1 MIYLVI
7 LVVMLVAFTAV
18 GWPLVT
24 NSSGTRRE
32 SRAVSALDDLVG
44 QRDAAYRG
52 IKELDFEYE
61 LGNLSESDY
70 QRLRQRY
77 RTEAAAT
84 LRSLDAAAGGG
95 SEAPAGGPAASTGTA
110 PSDSIQ
116 AERSCSSCGRPI
128 EAGDRYC
135 WSCGDQ
141 LGRQCANC
149 GGLVQAR
156 HEFCGSCGT
165 RLEAGA

>member
-7 LVVMLVAFTAV
+7 LVVMLAAFTAV

-24 NSSGTRRE
+24 NSGGARRE
-32 SRAVSALDDLVG
+32 SSVVSPWDDLID

-52 IKELDFEYE
+52 IKELDFEYQ

-70 QRLRQRY
+70 RRLRQRY
-77 RTEAAAT
+77 RTEAATT
-84 LRSLDAAAGGG
+84 LRSLDAATGGG
-95 SEAPAGGPAASTGTA
+95 GGAPAVDPAASAGTA

-116 AERSCSSCGRPI
+116 AELPCPSCGKST

-135 WSCGDQ
+135 WGCGEQ

-156 HEFCGSCGT
+156 HQFCGSCGAH
-165 RLEAGA
+165 LEAGA

>member
-18 GWPLVT
+18 GWPLLT
-24 NSSGTRRE
+24 SSGGARRE
-32 SRAVSALDDLVG
+32 SRAVFPWDDLIS

-70 QRLRQRY
+70 RHLRQRY

-84 LRSLDAAAGGG
+84 LRSLDAATASRGD
-95 SEAPAGGPAASTGTA
+95 APAADPAASTGTVA
-110 PSDSIQ
+110 ADSIQ
-116 AERSCSSCGRPI
+116 AGLSCPSCGRST
-128 EAGDRYC
+128 ESRDHYC
-135 WSCGDQ
+135 WGCGEE
-141 LGRQCANC
+141 LGRQCASC

-156 HEFCGSCGT
+156 QQYCGRCGA

>member
-24 NSSGTRRE
+24 SSAGTRRE
-32 SRAVSALDDLVG
+32 SNTVFPWDDLLDR
-44 QRDAAYRG
+44 RDAAYRG
-52 IKELDFEYE
+52 IRELDFEYE

-70 QRLRQRY
+70 RRLRQRY

-84 LRSLDAAAGGG
+84 LRNLDAATSIG
-95 SEAPAGGPAASTGTA
+95 SKEPTADPDASTATA
-110 PSDSIQ
+110 PSDSTQ
-116 AERSCSSCGRPI
+116 TELPCPYCRRATEV
-128 EAGDRYC
+128 GDRFC
-135 WSCGDQ
+135 WSCGEK

-149 GGLVQAR
+149 GGLMQTQHR
-156 HEFCGSCGT
+156 FCGSCGA
-165 RLEAGA
+165 RVEEEA

>member
-24 NSSGTRRE
+24 NSSGTQRE
-32 SRAVSALDDLVG
+32 SRVVSPLDDLVG

-70 QRLRQRY
+70 RRLRQRY

-95 SEAPAGGPAASTGTA
+95 DTPPSGRVASTGTA
-110 PSDSIQ
+110 PSDSMQ
-116 AERSCSSCGRPI
+116 AELPCPSCGRST
-128 EAGDRYC
+128 EAGDRHC
-135 WSCGDQ
+135 WGCGGQ

-149 GGLVQAR
+149 GDLVQAR
-156 HEFCGSCGT
+156 HQFCGSCGA
-165 RLEAGA
+165 RLEAEA